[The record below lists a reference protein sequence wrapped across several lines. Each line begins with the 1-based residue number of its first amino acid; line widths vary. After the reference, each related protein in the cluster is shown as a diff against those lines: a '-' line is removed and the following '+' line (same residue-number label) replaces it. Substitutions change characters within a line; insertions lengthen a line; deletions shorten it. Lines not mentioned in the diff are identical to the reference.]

1 MMLEEV
7 LVQHGRNKRWQLCA
21 LRIYLGSLHIDR
33 ELVGD
38 LDAPWRPWR
47 SLLVTLNGLLHLDMQ
62 LL

>member
-38 LDAPWRPWR
+38 LDAPW
-47 SLLVTLNGLLHLDMQ
+47 
-62 LL
+62 